1 MFHIGSRTFALI
13 SVTLTFDENLMR
25 IAKKL
30 NIWAVQI
37 CRKMFLIV
45 SCQKATLNGPK
56 NIPNIIYLSFF
67 FLFFDV
73 KYDQD
78 MV

>member
-13 SVTLTFDENLMR
+13 SVTLTLYENLMR

-37 CRKMFLIV
+37 CREYALN
-45 SCQKATLNGPK
+45 CQLSKKTTLNGPK
-56 NIPNIIYLSFF
+56 NIPNIIDLSFF
-67 FLFFDV
+67 VYV

>member
-13 SVTLTFDENLMR
+13 SVTLTLYENLMR

-37 CRKMFLIV
+37 CREYVLN
-45 SCQKATLNGPK
+45 CQLSK
-56 NIPNIIYLSFF
+56 NNS
-67 FLFFDV
+67 
-73 KYDQD
+73 QWS
-78 MV
+78 